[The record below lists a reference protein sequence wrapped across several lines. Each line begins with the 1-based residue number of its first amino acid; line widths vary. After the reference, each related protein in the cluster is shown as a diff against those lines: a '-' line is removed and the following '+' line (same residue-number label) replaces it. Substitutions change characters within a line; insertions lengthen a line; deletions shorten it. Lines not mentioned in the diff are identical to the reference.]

1 MLKLVRSGH
10 KTLILEV
17 KQIEKTINFLKNHT
31 DVVDVS
37 NPSPNTEEGIHA
49 FLSNANDLTVVTYLT
64 TAMKPTLSF
73 SEVDTLVK
81 IKGEMFDILMKIINN
96 DKEHLITQTRVGPG
110 IVLMKLIG
118 DEDKIIDL
126 VKKDFDAK
134 GASILSQ
141 LNEHSNGTVISF
153 TKGDITKPVSCEL
166 FHPVS
171 LHTDRDFRE
180 VMQSIRLQ
188 NLKYLN
194 AGLHNEDWYELK
206 IKIYDAYGKFDLHYH
221 RLAYI
226 LEKLDL
232 GLILGESWGTDAATI
247 FLSVG
252 IYKVRFFT
260 FYNPIHIKKILLG
273 LEFLDD
279 GTRIVDYD
287 LYLKRRKIHW
297 DALRDKEHTTRET
310 LSRMFR
316 QEILSH
322 LSDTE
327 IEELH
332 KMETEILA
340 SRTVYPT

>member
-1 MLKLVRSGH
+1 MLKLVRSGY
-10 KTLILEV
+10 KTLVLEV
-17 KQIEKTINFLKNHT
+17 TNAKDSINFLKNNT
-31 DVVDVS
+31 EVISVAD
-37 NPSPNTEEGIHA
+37 PSPKSSTDFNQYVESATDSH
-49 FLSNANDLTVVTYLT
+49 VVVYLT
-64 TAMKPTLSF
+64 ENMKSTLSF
-73 SEVDTLVK
+73 DEVEAL
-81 IKGEMFDILMKIINN
+81 IIIEGEMFDILMKIINLDSGN
-96 DKEHLITQTRVGPG
+96 IVKTTRVGPG
-110 IVLMKLIG
+110 IVIMKLIG
-118 DEDKIIDL
+118 DEEKVIDM
-126 VKKDFDAK
+126 VQNDFDAK
-134 GASILSQ
+134 AATLLSQ
-141 LNEHSNGTVISF
+141 LNEKSSGTVILF

-166 FHPVS
+166 IHPTS
-171 LHTDRDFRE
+171 LHTEHDFRH
-180 VMQSIRLQ
+180 VMQSMRLQ

-206 IKIYDAYGKFDLHYH
+206 IKIYDAYGRFELHYK
-221 RLAYI
+221 RLVYI

-279 GTRIVDYD
+279 ETRIVDYD

-297 DALRDKEHTTRET
+297 DALRDKEHKTRES

-322 LSDTE
+322 LTDEE
-327 IEELH
+327 IDELH
-332 KMETEILA
+332 IMEKNILA
-340 SRTVYPT
+340 SRKVDPN